1 MRTVKIPA
9 GIDAQVIADY
19 YRAEVP
25 VEDAEEL
32 TRIMAEKCAERE
44 RGEKG
49 DKGERPERSEESKK
63 GGRTGEAR
71 RARRVG
77 GLGKRGGREG
87 RDDSGK

>member
-19 YRAEVP
+19 YRSKEVP
-25 VEDAEEL
+25 VEDAEES

-63 GGRTGEAR
+63 GGGTGEAR
-71 RARRVG
+71 RARRA
-77 GLGKRGGREG
+77 R
-87 RDDSGK
+87 